1 MPDWRALENAL
12 EGSGIRSIAGPPRSV
27 GGGDI
32 ASAWRLETG
41 SAPVFLKTMDLAEA
55 GVLAAEAEGLAEIA
69 ATGTVRTPRI
79 LGTGE
84 TGDCAWL
91 ALEWLNMR
99 GLSGPAG
106 AELGRRLAAMHRHTR
121 AEHGWHRDN
130 WIGRTPQRN
139 TAMPD
144 WTAFFAEERLA
155 YQLELAA
162 LRGFRGRLQRR
173 GRELGAA
180 LPEVL
185 AGHAPEPSLLHGD
198 LWGGNAASVDGEPV
212 IFDPA
217 VHYGDR
223 ECDIAMTRVFGG
235 FGRDFYAA
243 YDEAWP
249 LDSGYSRREPLY
261 QLYHILNHLNLFG
274 GGYLGRAEQLIDT
287 VLAEA

>member
-1 MPDWRALENAL
+1 MPDWQVLEAALEAA
-12 EGSGIRSIAGPPRSV
+12 GIHGIAGPPRPV

-32 ASAWRLETG
+32 AAAWRLDTG
-41 SAPVFLKTMDLAEA
+41 SAPVFLKTMGLAEA
-55 GVLAAEAEGLAEIA
+55 GVLAAEAQGLAEIA
-69 ATGTVRTPRI
+69 ASGTVRTPGV

-84 TGDCAWL
+84 AGDTAWL
-91 ALEWLNMR
+91 ALEWLDMR

-121 AEHGWHRDN
+121 TEHGWHRDN

-139 TAMPD
+139 TAMRD
-144 WTAFFAEERLA
+144 WTAFFAGERLG

-162 LRGFRGRLQRR
+162 SQGFGGRLQRR
-173 GRELGAA
+173 GRDLRAA
-180 LPEVL
+180 LPEIF
-185 AGHAPEPSLLHGD
+185 ADHTPEPSLLHGD

-212 IFDPA
+212 LFDPA

-235 FGRDFYAA
+235 FGREFYVA

-249 LDSGYSRREPLY
+249 LDPGSARREPLY

-274 GGYLGRAEQLIDT
+274 GGYLGRAEQLIDSL
-287 VLAEA
+287 LAGA